1 MGLYD
6 SLKQSAW
13 AANMQLQR
21 SGLVIYTFGN
31 VSALDPELGVFAIKP
46 SGVPYET
53 LAWQD
58 LVVLDLDCKI
68 IEGTMRPSSDT
79 RTHAVL
85 YRGLKGVKSVVHTH
99 STHAVAWAQALT
111 PIPVLGTTHAD
122 LHPAPVPVTPLLSD
136 EAIRGDYEEET
147 GKLIL
152 RTLEGLEGPPPQM
165 MLVGGH
171 GPFTWGKTPE
181 EAVLNSLLLEE
192 IARMALL
199 TRQIAPGVA
208 PLKDAIIRKHFER
221 KHGPSATYG
230 QPSTE
235 NHNL

>member
-13 AANMQLQR
+13 SANMQLQR
-21 SGLVIYTFGN
+21 HGLVIHTFGN
-31 VSALDPELGVFAIKP
+31 VSVLDPRAGVFAIKP
-46 SGVPYET
+46 SGVPYEALT
-53 LAWQD
+53 WED
-58 LVVLDLDCKI
+58 LVILDLDCRVV
-68 IEGTMRPSSDT
+68 EGKLRASSDT

-85 YRGLKGVKSVVHTH
+85 YRGLEGVRSVVHTH
-99 STHAVAWAQALT
+99 STHAVAWAQALR

-122 LHPAPVPVTPLLSD
+122 LHPASIPVTPLLSD
-136 EAIRGDYEEET
+136 DAIQGDYEEET

-152 RTLEGLEGPPPQM
+152 STLQSLEDPTSQM

-181 EAVLNSLLLEE
+181 QAVLNSLLLDE

-199 TRQIAPGVA
+199 TLQIAPSAV
-208 PLKDAIIRKHFER
+208 PLKASLIRKHFER

-230 QPSTE
+230 QLE
-235 NHNL
+235 NVNP